1 MTVTALDPTTALVLI
16 DLQFSIV
23 AMPTA
28 HNAAEIVNK
37 GVELA
42 TTFRDH
48 GLPVIL
54 ATYAMSDTNLAAHE
68 NSIANVF
75 PISVNRALARK
86 SCLSWQLAL
95 AKPLR
100 LSVHFGASP
109 RRRMPVIY
117 AQASLEETSS
127 WPVPQQ
133 PDQRAFAQH
142 PPSTGWPPTPPGE

>member
-16 DLQFSIV
+16 DLQFGIV
-23 AMPTA
+23 AIPTA

-75 PISVNRALARK
+75 PHLGETGTSQEILSLLAARA
-86 SCLSWQLAL
+86 S
-95 AKPLR
+95 
-100 LSVHFGASP
+100 
-109 RRRMPVIY
+109 
-117 AQASLEETSS
+117 
-127 WPVPQQ
+127 
-133 PDQRAFAQH
+133 
-142 PPSTGWPPTPPGE
+142 